1 MKNVVTNLYRWQ
13 KMANKVNLDIFIRLI
28 SEYL

>member
-1 MKNVVTNLYRWQ
+1 MKNGVTNLYRWQ
-13 KMANKVNLDIFIRLI
+13 KIANKENLDIFIRFI